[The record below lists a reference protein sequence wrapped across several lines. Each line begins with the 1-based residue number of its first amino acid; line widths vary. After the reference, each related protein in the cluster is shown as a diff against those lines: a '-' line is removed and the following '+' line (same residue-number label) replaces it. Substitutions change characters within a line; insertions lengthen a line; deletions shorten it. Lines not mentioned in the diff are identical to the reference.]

1 LHFFV
6 TFASVISYGSF
17 KKVGD
22 IFDFS
27 IDYMDELEARLQKLN
42 EENTRLAAERAEAI
56 SVSKILA

>member
-1 LHFFV
+1 M
-6 TFASVISYGSF
+6 ISYGFF